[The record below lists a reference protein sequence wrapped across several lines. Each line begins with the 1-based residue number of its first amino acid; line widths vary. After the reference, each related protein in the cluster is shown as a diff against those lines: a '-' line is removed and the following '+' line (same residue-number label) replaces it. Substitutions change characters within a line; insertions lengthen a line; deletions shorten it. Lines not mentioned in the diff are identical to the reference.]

1 MTIQLNGK
9 TTADY
14 TEPLTVSALLA
25 KLALDGKP
33 VVVELNGVALRP
45 REYGSAEITDGA
57 KLEIVQVAAGG

>member
-1 MTIQLNGK
+1 MTIQLNGIS
-9 TTADY
+9 TADY
-14 TEPLTVSALLA
+14 TPPLTVATLLA

-45 REYGSAEITDGA
+45 REFSAAEITDGA